1 MRKDTLQVYKFTLR
15 QMVKNRSNRIVFGI
29 LILIAALAIPV
40 CGIFFG
46 GDGGA
51 ISAEVSVSTVAEYLS
66 ADEVSFDTRYGV
78 QYTYSIIALI
88 ICVFSVTYIVRTI
101 VEEKAS
107 KLVETL
113 MVSIRPLAL
122 VLGKI
127 LAVMTYMFAQLLLIA
142 AVAAASYFISGQFM
156 DVAFIGEKLAELGI
170 SMEVL
175 RMGPDMICAV
185 LVSLALAYLFFSLIA
200 GLSGAGCSNMDE
212 IESANLAAMGAILF
226 GYIAAA
232 AALGASGTPLTAVFA
247 ICPFLSAFTAPAYYI
262 FGDIGWGVLLAS
274 WAAELLCIAVLLI
287 LTARVYD
294 QLILYKGSRLKMTK
308 ILAMAGGRE
317 GGKRK

>member
-15 QMVKNRSNRIVFGI
+15 QMVKNKSNRVVFGI
-29 LILIAALAIPV
+29 LILISALAIPV
-40 CGIFFG
+40 CGFFFG
-46 GDGGA
+46 GSGGA
-51 ISAEVSVSTVAEYLS
+51 VSAQVSVMSVAEYLS

-78 QYTYSIIALI
+78 QYVYSIVALI
-88 ICVFSVTYIVRTI
+88 ICVFSVTYIVRAI

-122 VLGKI
+122 ILGKI
-127 LAVMTYMFAQLLLIA
+127 LAVMTFMFAQLILIA
-142 AVAAASYFISGQFM
+142 GAAAASFFISGRFM
-156 DVAFIGEKLAELGI
+156 DVSFIAEKLTDHGI

-185 LVSLALAYLFFSLIA
+185 LISLALAYLFFSLIA
-200 GLSGAGCSNMDE
+200 GLSGAGCSSMDD

-226 GYIAAA
+226 GYIAAVS
-232 AALGASGTPLTAVFA
+232 ALGASGTALKAFFAV
-247 ICPFLSAFTAPAYYI
+247 CPMLSAFTAPAYYI

-274 WAAELLCIAVLLI
+274 WLVEALCIAGLLV

-294 QLILYKGSRLKMTK
+294 QLILYKGDRLKMTR
-308 ILAMAGGRE
+308 ILAMAGGRK
-317 GGKRK
+317 GGRRK